1 MRRWLPWIVS
11 ALISVGLM
19 WYLVSQIDPR
29 EIGRALRGIDRAAML
44 AFAAATLVGVAA
56 RTTRFWILLQ
66 RRVRW
71 TFLGCVTLA
80 RGLFID
86 LLPARLG
93 ELSYVYLLTTKAGRP
108 VEEGVSTLVLSVL
121 FDVVAL
127 GPLVVLAVVVVGS
140 GDVIPVGWLVAL
152 SVVMVALAYT
162 FIRLAEP
169 LALRA
174 ARWIGRG
181 RDEGRLHQLAAK
193 LELTSQALGEIKGR
207 GIFATVLGV
216 STVVRLC
223 KFASY
228 YFLFLAVMAPYGYTT
243 HTVGFFRV
251 FLGVVGAELSAALPV
266 HGIAGFG
273 TYESVWAFTFT
284 RLGFD
289 RQHAIISGILAH
301 LLSQLVEYAM
311 GAVAL
316 LWLMRPSQ
324 RPPDSAAIRGRA

>member
-11 ALISVGLM
+11 ASLSVGLM
-19 WYLVSQIDPR
+19 WYLLSQIDPR
-29 EIGRALRGIDRAAML
+29 EIGRALRGIDHRAL
-44 AFAAATLVGVAA
+44 VGFAIATIVGVAA
-56 RTTRFWILLQ
+56 RTTRFWVLLQ

-71 TFLGCVTLA
+71 TFLAGVTLA

-93 ELSYVYLLTTKAGRP
+93 ELSYVYLLTTRAGRP

-121 FDVVAL
+121 FDLVAL
-127 GPLVVLAVVVVGS
+127 GPLVVLAVIVVGS
-140 GDVIPVGWLVAL
+140 GEVLPVGWLVAL
-152 SVVMVALAYT
+152 SVAMVALAYVA
-162 FIRLAEP
+162 IRLAEP
-169 LALRA
+169 IT
-174 ARWIGRG
+174 RWMADRMGRG
-181 RDEGRLHQLAAK
+181 RPEGRLHNLAAK
-193 LELTSQALGEIKGR
+193 LRLTSTALGQIHGR
-207 GIFATVLGV
+207 GVFASVLGI
-216 STVVRLC
+216 STVVRLA

-243 HTVGFFRV
+243 ASVGFFRV

-289 RQHAIISGILAH
+289 REHAIISGILAH

-311 GAVAL
+311 GAAAL
-316 LWLMRPSQ
+316 LWLMRPS
-324 RPPDSAAIRGRA
+324 RGAPAASTI

>member
-11 ALISVGLM
+11 AALSVGLM
-19 WYLVSQIDPR
+19 WYLLSQIDPR
-29 EIGRALRGIDRAAML
+29 EIGRALGGIERRAL
-44 AFAAATLVGVAA
+44 GGFALATLVGVAA

-66 RRVRW
+66 GRVKW
-71 TFLGCVTLA
+71 TFLAGVTLA

-93 ELSYVYLLTTKAGRP
+93 ELSYVYLLTRRAGRP
-108 VEEGVSTLVLSVL
+108 LEEGVSTLVLSVL

-127 GPLVVLAVVVVGS
+127 GPLIVLAVIVVGS
-140 GDVIPVGWLVAL
+140 GDVIPVEGLVAL
-152 SVVMVALAYT
+152 SVAMVAFAYVA
-162 FIRLAEP
+162 IRLAEP
-169 LALRA
+169 I
-174 ARWIGRG
+174 ARRVASWIGRG
-181 RDEGRLHQLAAK
+181 RSEGRLHQLAAK
-193 LELTSQALGEIKGR
+193 LALTSAALGEIRAR
-207 GIFATVLGV
+207 GIFATVLGI
-216 STVVRLC
+216 STVVRLA

-243 HTVGFFRV
+243 ASVGFFRV

-289 RQHAIISGILAH
+289 REHAIISGILAH

-316 LWLMRPSQ
+316 LWLMRP
-324 RPPDSAAIRGRA
+324 ARGTPTAPAR

>member
-1 MRRWLPWIVS
+1 MRRWVPWIVS
-11 ALISVGLM
+11 ACLSVGLM
-19 WYLVSQIDPR
+19 WYLLAQIDPR
-29 EIGRALRGIDRAAML
+29 EIGRALRGIDPRAL
-44 AFAAATLVGVAA
+44 LGFGAATLVGVAA

-108 VEEGVSTLVLSVL
+108 VEEGLSSLVLSVL

-140 GDVIPVGWLVAL
+140 ADVIPVGWLVAL
-152 SVVMVALAYT
+152 SVMMVAVAYVA
-162 FIRLAEP
+162 IQLAEP
-169 LALRA
+169 LALRVS
-174 ARWIGRG
+174 RWLGRG
-181 RDEGRLHQLAAK
+181 RSEGRIHQLATK
-193 LELTSQALGEIKGR
+193 LALTSSALGEIRAHGS
-207 GIFATVLGV
+207 FATVLGV
-216 STVVRLC
+216 SMLVRLC

-243 HTVGFFRV
+243 QSVGFFRV
-251 FLGVVGAELSAALPV
+251 FLGVVGAELSAALPI

-273 TYESVWAFTFT
+273 TYESAWAFTFT

-316 LWLMRPSQ
+316 LWLMRPS
-324 RPPDSAAIRGRA
+324 RGAATPAAV

>member
-1 MRRWLPWIVS
+1 
-11 ALISVGLM
+11 
-19 WYLVSQIDPR
+19 
-29 EIGRALRGIDRAAML
+29 
-44 AFAAATLVGVAA
+44 
-56 RTTRFWILLQ
+56 
-66 RRVRW
+66 
-71 TFLGCVTLA
+71 VTLA

-108 VEEGVSTLVLSVL
+108 IEEGVSTLVLSVL

-140 GDVIPVGWLVAL
+140 GEVIPVGWLIAL
-152 SVVMVALAYT
+152 SVVMMAVAYAA
-162 FIRLAEP
+162 IRLAEP
-169 LALRA
+169 F
-174 ARWIGRG
+174 ARVVARRVGR
-181 RDEGRLHQLAAK
+181 EKSSGRLHELADK
-193 LELTSQALGEIKGR
+193 LELTAGALGEIR
-207 GIFATVLGV
+207 RRRIFATVLAI
-216 STVVRLC
+216 STVVRLS

-228 YFLFLAVMAPYGYTT
+228 YFLFLAVMAPCGYTT
-243 HTVGFFRV
+243 QSVGFFRV

-289 RQHAIISGILAH
+289 RDHAIISGILAH

-324 RPPDSAAIRGRA
+324 RAPLAAGV